1 VLENIILVVNH
12 IALTAVLYQ
21 QFYLY
26 PL

>member
-1 VLENIILVVNH
+1 LENIILVVNH